1 MRILAIDTSLGS
13 GSVAAVDT
21 GGTEIRPLGA
31 AGEHARCL
39 TAALIDVASRRGW
52 GSGSAALSGLGP
64 ADVIAVI
71 RGPGSFTGL
80 RVGVT
85 AAKALAW
92 TTGARLVGI
101 SGFDAIARQTSR
113 LPGWGSAGCAIAYDA
128 GRGEVF
134 ATLASVA
141 ADAPLGW
148 RCAEPALA
156 TADDWLRSLPHGA
169 RISGPGLDS
178 CLAGIA
184 ARGDLCLA
192 PREAWLPSAAAAATL
207 AGILAASGHYDDP
220 HTLLPDY
227 LRPSYAD
234 EKQPP
239 RG

>member
-21 GGTEIRPLGA
+21 GGIEIRPLGA

-39 TAALIDVASRRGW
+39 TAALIEVASRRGW

-101 SGFDAIARQTSR
+101 SGFDAIARQMSL
-113 LPGWGSAGCAIAYDA
+113 LPGWGAKGCAIAYDA
-128 GRGEVF
+128 GRGEVL

-148 RCAEPALA
+148 RCA
-156 TADDWLRSLPHGA
+156 
-169 RISGPGLDS
+169 
-178 CLAGIA
+178 
-184 ARGDLCLA
+184 
-192 PREAWLPSAAAAATL
+192 
-207 AGILAASGHYDDP
+207 
-220 HTLLPDY
+220 
-227 LRPSYAD
+227 
-234 EKQPP
+234 
-239 RG
+239 

>member
-1 MRILAIDTSLGS
+1 
-13 GSVAAVDT
+13 
-21 GGTEIRPLGA
+21 
-31 AGEHARCL
+31 
-39 TAALIDVASRRGW
+39 
-52 GSGSAALSGLGP
+52 
-64 ADVIAVI
+64 
-71 RGPGSFTGL
+71 
-80 RVGVT
+80 
-85 AAKALAW
+85 
-92 TTGARLVGI
+92 
-101 SGFDAIARQTSR
+101 
-113 LPGWGSAGCAIAYDA
+113 
-128 GRGEVF
+128 
-134 ATLASVA
+134 VA

-169 RISGPGLDS
+169 RISGPALDS

-207 AGILAASGHYDDP
+207 AGILAASGHRDDP

-239 RG
+239 CG

>member
-21 GGTEIRPLGA
+21 GGTEIRPLGVS
-31 AGEHARCL
+31 GEHARYL

-52 GSGSAALSGLGP
+52 GSSALSGLGP

-101 SGFDAIARQTSR
+101 SGFDAIALQMSL
-113 LPGWGSAGCAIAYDA
+113 LPGWGDEGCAIAYDA

-141 ADAPLGW
+141 ADTPLGW

-156 TADDWLRSLPHGA
+156 TAHDWLRSLPHGA
-169 RISGPGLDS
+169 RITGPGLDS

-192 PREAWLPSAAAAATL
+192 PREAGFPSAATAATL
-207 AGILAASGHYDDP
+207 AGILAASGHGDDP

-227 LRPSYAD
+227 LRLSYAD